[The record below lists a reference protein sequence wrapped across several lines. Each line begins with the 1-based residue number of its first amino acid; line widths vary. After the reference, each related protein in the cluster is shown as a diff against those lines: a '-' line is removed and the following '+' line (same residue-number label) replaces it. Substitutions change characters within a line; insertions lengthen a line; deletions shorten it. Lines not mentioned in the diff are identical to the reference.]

1 MKKMKK
7 KDDISEI
14 LEKEL
19 KSLERMDLLKEM
31 SINEGKK

>member
-1 MKKMKK
+1 MKK